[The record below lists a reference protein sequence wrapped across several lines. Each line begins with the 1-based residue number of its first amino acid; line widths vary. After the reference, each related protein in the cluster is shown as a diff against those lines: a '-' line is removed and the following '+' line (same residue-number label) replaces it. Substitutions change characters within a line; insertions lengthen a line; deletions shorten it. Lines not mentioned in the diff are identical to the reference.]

1 VTESSDQDY
10 EQWAADRP
18 LGSQSTTTQQL
29 YENRLLTVQDY
40 ISQFRKASINS
51 ILPESA
57 KSLTVEDA
65 LAIGKIDDINIR
77 KLLTDN
83 RDKFSKR

>member
-1 VTESSDQDY
+1 MTETSDQHY
-10 EQWAADRP
+10 EQWAADRN
-18 LGSQSTTTQQL
+18 LGSQSLTTQQL
-29 YENRLLTVQDY
+29 YEHRLLTVRDY

-51 ILPESA
+51 VLPEVA

-65 LAIGKIDDINIR
+65 LALGKIEDINVR

-83 RDKFSKR
+83 RDKFKKR

>member
-1 VTESSDQDY
+1 VTESSEDY
-10 EQWAADRP
+10 EQWASDRH
-18 LGSQSTTTQQL
+18 LGSQSPTTQQL
-29 YENRLLTVQDY
+29 YENRFLTVQDY
-40 ISQFRKASINS
+40 ISQFRKAAINS

-65 LAIGKIDDINIR
+65 LAIGKIDEINIR

-83 RDKFSKR
+83 RDKFRKR